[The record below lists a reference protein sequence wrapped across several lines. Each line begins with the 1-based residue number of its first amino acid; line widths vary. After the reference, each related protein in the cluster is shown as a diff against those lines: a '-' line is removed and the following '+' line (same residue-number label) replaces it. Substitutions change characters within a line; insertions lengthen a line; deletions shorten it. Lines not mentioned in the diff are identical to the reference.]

1 MINFNL
7 TSKSIIDYILK
18 YENVIILTKT
28 TINQM
33 KNSDLQS
40 IDWQLLLRTIII
52 FYSN

>member
-7 TSKSIIDYILK
+7 TSKSIIDYILLK

-40 IDWQLLLRTIII
+40 ID
-52 FYSN
+52 